1 MLGKGIA
8 MDNYTVVLEFF
19 QKADEA
25 VQAGQV
31 AEGTGIDRKEV
42 DKIMNK
48 LKKEEKIVSP
58 KRCFWEA
65 KKD

>member
-1 MLGKGIA
+1 
-8 MDNYTVVLEFF
+8 MDNYTVVLEYF
-19 QKADEA
+19 QKLDEP

-31 AEGTGIDRKEV
+31 AETTGIDRKEV
-42 DKIMNK
+42 DKIMTK

-65 KKD
+65 NKS